1 MRKLEDEHFEVQV
14 SKEKK
19 EESGVKEFDNLYFL
33 LKEIRKDIPYEEKEK
48 LWQTVCFYSK
58 ISGKYLPAM
67 DLIAKEMEKLRKK
80 NKK

>member
-1 MRKLEDEHFEVQV
+1 MRKLEDERFEVQL
-14 SKEKK
+14 SEDKK
-19 EESGVKEFDNLYFL
+19 EGIKGFDNLYFL
-33 LKEIRKDIPYEEKEK
+33 LKEIRKDIPHEEKEK